1 MLNFKYRKDIQG
13 LRGFSVLVVLLYHL
27 NIPFLTGGFI
37 GVDIFFVISG
47 YVITGTLINEFQ
59 KFGRIDLI
67 NFYARRIRRLAPAL
81 FVTLFFSSLFAVF
94 LFTPNALINYG
105 NSLIAT
111 VLEVSNFYF
120 LTQTDY
126 FDINTN
132 FRVLLHT
139 WSLGVET
146 QFYLILP
153 MLFIA
158 ISKLSFKT
166 KFISLLCL
174 ITLSIFLNL
183 INLNGIIFG
192 IDQKSVS
199 FYLLPFRLYELMAGV
214 LLAVV
219 NFDINHSKSNIYKL
233 LFFYIGLLLILYSIF
248 RLDDST
254 QSFYLLIPV
263 TGSFLII
270 LSDINPFIFTNKL
283 LVFLGDISYPL
294 YLLHW
299 PIIIFFRYLTFD
311 EITILQDFLILALS
325 ILLSTLLYKY
335 VELPLRNK
343 SNI

>member
-1 MLNFKYRKDIQG
+1 
-13 LRGFSVLVVLLYHL
+13 
-27 NIPFLTGGFI
+27 
-37 GVDIFFVISG
+37 
-47 YVITGTLINEFQ
+47 
-59 KFGRIDLI
+59 
-67 NFYARRIRRLAPAL
+67 
-81 FVTLFFSSLFAVF
+81 
-94 LFTPNALINYG
+94 
-105 NSLIAT
+105 
-111 VLEVSNFYF
+111 
-120 LTQTDY
+120 
-126 FDINTN
+126 
-132 FRVLLHT
+132 
-139 WSLGVET
+139 
-146 QFYLILP
+146 
-153 MLFIA
+153 
-158 ISKLSFKT
+158 
-166 KFISLLCL
+166 
-174 ITLSIFLNL
+174 
-183 INLNGIIFG
+183 
-192 IDQKSVS
+192 
-199 FYLLPFRLYELMAGV
+199 MAGV